1 MLALDGPVPPT
12 VRLTPQTRT
21 GRRYFRS
28 QLHPARASQCRLRP
42 KKGPQDQQRHQEK
55 ADSSQ
60 NQEGHKASSA
70 HTKTAESTYSR
81 PKPRGRLNAKPS
93 ACAETAPTTA
103 FLARLGAPPV
113 PSRTGFPE
121 GNATHKE
128 ELRPKKRMSGNRFLF
143 PSVPRKNQ
151 RKSSGI
157 RKHVY
162 ALALNSYNRQRIAAA
177 VEGRGTSPQTDM
189 LQTTDASR

>member
-1 MLALDGPVPPT
+1 M
-12 VRLTPQTRT
+12 
-21 GRRYFRS
+21 
-28 QLHPARASQCRLRP
+28 PAAAP
-42 KKGPQDQQRHQEK
+42 KKDRKTSNATKKKMTQAKTKKATKLPQ
-55 ADSSQ
+55 
-60 NQEGHKASSA
+60 
-70 HTKTAESTYSR
+70 HTPRPQESTYSR

-151 RKSSGI
+151 RKSSGV

-162 ALALNSYNRQRIAAA
+162 ALALNNYNRQRIAAA

-189 LQTTDASR
+189 LQTTDASRKAEGLW

>member
-1 MLALDGPVPPT
+1 MGMEGRTA
-12 VRLTPQTRT
+12 VRPSGITPDFHAAFKQTW
-21 GRRYFRS
+21 Y
-28 QLHPARASQCRLRP
+28 QLHPARASQCRRRP
-42 KKGPQDQQRHQEK
+42 KKGPEDQQRHQEK

-121 GNATHKE
+121 GVWH
-128 ELRPKKRMSGNRFLF
+128 P
-143 PSVPRKNQ
+143 PRKSGTPRKEFQ
-151 RKSSGI
+151 RKGGYS
-157 RKHVY
+157 RKC
-162 ALALNSYNRQRIAAA
+162 LEKQNEIPT
-177 VEGRGTSPQTDM
+177 G
-189 LQTTDASR
+189 